1 MLSQSV
7 VEKMLTKVRG
17 KSSRSDERNSE
28 KLNERIQDLIH
39 KLNLEPHP
47 EGGYYRETWRS
58 PHEVKSEGYPGARAA
73 GTAILFLLG
82 AGDKSRPH
90 RVRSDELW
98 LHHWGDPLR
107 LTLTSPEGE
116 KEVITLGLEQPQ
128 GVVPG
133 GYVQEAEPLVGRR
146 EGYTLVSC
154 VVVPGFDFEDF
165 ELLERKQMSN
175 VTMSE
180 STRCS

>member
-1 MLSQSV
+1 MSAQS
-7 VEKMLTKVRG
+7 
-17 KSSRSDERNSE
+17 
-28 KLNERIQDLIH
+28 LI
-39 KLNLEPHP
+39 KEFGLEPHP

-58 PHEVKSEGYPGARAA
+58 PREVEPEGYPGARAA
-73 GTAILFLLG
+73 GTAILFLLP

-98 LHHWGDPLR
+98 LHHRGDPIR
-107 LTLTSPEGE
+107 LTLTSPEEE

-133 GYVQEAEPLVGRR
+133 GYVQEAEPLGDA
-146 EGYTLVSC
+146 EGYALVSC

-165 ELLERKQMSN
+165 ELLE
-175 VTMSE
+175 
-180 STRCS
+180 

>member
-1 MLSQSV
+1 MSAQNLI
-7 VEKMLTKVRG
+7 EKFK
-17 KSSRSDERNSE
+17 
-28 KLNERIQDLIH
+28 
-39 KLNLEPHP
+39 LEPHP
-47 EGGYYRETWRS
+47 EGGCYRETWRS
-58 PHEVKSEGYPGARAA
+58 PREVKPGGYPGARAA
-73 GTAILFLLG
+73 GTAILFLLP

-98 LHHWGDPLR
+98 LHHQGDPLR

-133 GYVQEAEPLVGRR
+133 GYVQEAEPAEEVQ
-146 EGYTLVSC
+146 GYTLVSC

-165 ELLERKQMSN
+165 ELLE
-175 VTMSE
+175 
-180 STRCS
+180 